1 MKIKRAIL
9 LFCSISFLCL
19 ISCRSKDT
27 SPVPDIG
34 IIDNALS
41 LKETEVKVNEDYE
54 DVICMDQNKESILVL
69 ERNNKNEINAIV
81 TDKSLNEKKVFI
93 NLFDDSFEVL
103 TASFMSNG
111 CIAFLTCSNNELYI
125 NIYDLTAEIIEK
137 SIFVSNS
144 YDTTNYVKLLS
155 IDSGFYVCV
164 DHTML
169 LYVSLND
176 NTINEVDT
184 KGYDIAGLMRDDND
198 DVFLILNERYTTY
211 LTHVNKSD
219 ISDIKEIGEI
229 SSGIYA
235 SCAGI
240 GNYKSIVV
248 SSDSLYGLKD
258 NEWAKIC
265 IFDDNSF
272 HSYEIKDIIMTGENK
287 YLIILNGGN
296 DRNKLIL
303 LSEKE
308 ISEIKPKEIITLAIM
323 VGKGSIINDNIIRKY
338 NQQNDNYKIKI
349 VNYGETGGLPEDW
362 AKNLRNDIITGKA
375 PDIIKFNKDIP
386 VNSFGSKESILVD
399 LYSLIDKDENLKR
412 EDFVEGF
419 LEGFEFNGKLLMIDS
434 GFELETMC
442 IKNKFANGLTGW
454 SYDEFID
461 FCNSIKDDV
470 MISPMTKTNSRSEV
484 FMKLVNCYSYISD
497 DNATCIFD
505 SPDFI
510 KMLKFI
516 NEKKYGL
523 TNAEKDNYSSGIDYA
538 SENSF
543 LKNDKAIIDLTNIGG
558 FYSIK
563 QEIQGKM
570 SESSTLIGYPS
581 ESNNGT
587 YRVINSGYSIMADS
601 SNIDGAWDFLK
612 YALFSD
618 DANEINDERMIFSGL
633 EKKLAMQLEYEKVI
647 HTVEDPNTGE
657 MINNDVYYTGGE
669 NGTLIN
675 IEPFSDKEAMVY
687 DNLVREA
694 VKNSFIS
701 SKEIESIIKEEI
713 DYYFEGERS
722 AEDTAYI
729 IQNRLS
735 ILLSEKS

>member
-1 MKIKRAIL
+1 MKIKKTVLLLCFITIFAIAS
-9 LFCSISFLCL
+9 CKSKVSPSVHDIDTINNAICL
-19 ISCRSKDT
+19 
-27 SPVPDIG
+27 
-34 IIDNALS
+34 N
-41 LKETEVKVNEDYE
+41 ETEVKLNEDYE

-69 ERNNKNEINAIV
+69 ERNNKNEINAII
-81 TDKSLNEKKVFI
+81 TDKSLNEKKVFV
-93 NLFDDSFEVL
+93 NLFDVGLEVI
-103 TASFMSNG
+103 TASLMSNG
-111 CIAFLTCSNNELYI
+111 CIAFLTCSNNDLYI
-125 NIYDLTAEIIEK
+125 NIYNLTAEIIEK

-144 YDTTNYVKLLS
+144 YDNTNFIKLLS

-164 DHTML
+164 DHKILT
-169 LYVSLND
+169 YVSLND
-176 NTINEVDT
+176 NSINEIDT
-184 KGYDIAGLMRDDND
+184 KGYDIAGLMKDDND
-198 DVFLILNERYTTY
+198 DAFLILNKRYTTY

-235 SCAGI
+235 SCSGKGDYI
-240 GNYKSIVV
+240 SIIA

-265 IFDDNSF
+265 NFDDNSF
-272 HSYEIKDIIMTGENK
+272 HSYEIKDIIMTDKNQ
-287 YLIILNGGN
+287 YLIILKGES
-296 DRNKLIL
+296 DRNKLTL

-308 ISEIKPKEIITLAIM
+308 IFEIKPKEIITLAIM

-461 FCNSIKDDV
+461 FCNNIKDDV
-470 MISPMTKTNSRSEV
+470 MLSPITKTNSRSEV

-497 DNATCIFD
+497 DYATCNFD

-516 NEKKYGL
+516 NERKFGL
-523 TNAEKDNYSSGIDYA
+523 TNAEKDDYSSGIDYA

-543 LKNDKAIIDLTNIGG
+543 FKNDKAIIDLTNIGG

-581 ESNNGT
+581 ESDNGT
-587 YRVINSGYSIMADS
+587 YRVINSGYSIMANS

-618 DANEINDERMIFSGL
+618 DANEINDERMSFSGF
-633 EKKLAMQLEYEKVI
+633 EKRLAEQLEYEKDI
-647 HTVEDPNTGE
+647 HTIKDPNTGE

-675 IEPFSDKEAMVY
+675 IEPFSDEEATVY
-687 DNLVREA
+687 DNFVRES